1 MREQRKSRQ
10 KERNYSVWFTGGI
23 LVLVYMILMD
33 QMSKTQECGCKSI
46 AKEQVWQAAEAAL
59 DREQEE

>member
-1 MREQRKSRQ
+1 M
-10 KERNYSVWFTGGI
+10 
-23 LVLVYMILMD
+23 VLVYMILMD